1 MVQKNDFASARP
13 RPSDF
18 ASGIAAPFRSLSLV
32 SKTKAFW
39 PYFIIPFILNLAL
52 LSAAFYVGY
61 AFLLPMILGL
71 LPQGDAWYF
80 RLIRWIASPL
90 LTLFLIL
97 ATALLYSITGSILT
111 APFNDFI
118 SARMEE
124 TMTGV
129 KEEEP
134 FSFSRLVADIVRIT
148 LNVVR
153 LLVLIAVFHLLI
165 LFCNLIPL
173 AGSALYGFLS
183 FSAMCF
189 FLGFQFFDFPLDRR
203 RMAFGAKLKLMW
215 RFKLLTIGLGLGFFL
230 ISFVPLVGFLGLNLG
245 AAGATM
251 LFVERIYQSQNAR

>member
-1 MVQKNDFASARP
+1 MDQKNNFASARP
-13 RPSDF
+13 RLSDF
-18 ASGIAAPFRSLSLV
+18 TSGISAPFRSLSLV

-39 PYFIIPFILNLAL
+39 PYFIVPFILNLAL

-61 AFLLPMILGL
+61 AFLLPVIHGL
-71 LPQGDAWYF
+71 LPQGGAWYY
-80 RLIRWIASPL
+80 RLIHWIVSPL

-118 SARMEE
+118 SARIEE
-124 TMTGV
+124 SMTGV
-129 KEEEP
+129 KGNEP
-134 FSFSRLVADIVRIT
+134 FSFFRFIADIARIA

-153 LLVLIAVFHLLI
+153 LLVLIVVFHLLI

-203 RMAFGAKLKLMW
+203 RMAFGAKLSLMW
-215 RFKLLTIGLGLGFFL
+215 RFKLLTIGLGLGFFI
-230 ISFVPLVGFLGLNLG
+230 ISLVPLVGFLGLNLG

-251 LFVERIYQSQNAR
+251 LFVERIYPPEQAR